1 MLHSKC
7 YSYKAVMTWWGGV
20 VQDFAQAGE
29 GGTRCRSLFKPPEEC
44 VLMRTGCHPA
54 RLWRLA
60 GQQNHGFK
68 GACLIAGKEQVLM
81 LAVGRG

>member
-1 MLHSKC
+1 MP
-7 YSYKAVMTWWGGV
+7 Y
-20 VQDFAQAGE
+20 
-29 GGTRCRSLFKPPEEC
+29 LFKPPEEC

-68 GACLIAGKEQVLM
+68 GACFLIAGKDAGSK
-81 LAVGRG
+81 LAKAKSLGVEILDEEEFLKKIGGGAKLNRDPAT